1 MPVESPAMKRRVAI
15 AFAMLSLSACT
26 PPVEPEVPARED
38 WVLESH
44 VAFLET
50 DGKTTRDAPAESLR
64 LWVPYV
70 VGDIYGAPNAGEL
83 APVTFKPDLSF
94 ILDLNKSHENLAK
107 VLVPTEFSQKW
118 MIIEPASARIAR
130 LSPFV
135 LPADGIAPVGV
146 AEWLDADTGTK
157 LMLVYLDRPAR
168 LRGEIVHEGRNLRF
182 DIEAKEAG
190 YLWIQQPEGSGV
202 YRKATW
208 PGRVILAVMPN

>member
-1 MPVESPAMKRRVAI
+1 MNPRVAAVA
-15 AFAMLSLSACT
+15 AFLSLSACT
-26 PPVEPEVPARED
+26 APEEPVAPVRED
-38 WVLESH
+38 WVLKSH
-44 VAFLET
+44 VAFLAA
-50 DGKTTRDAPAESLR
+50 DGKTPREAPAESLR

-70 VGDIYGAPNAGEL
+70 VGDLYGAPNAGEL
-83 APVTFKPDLSF
+83 APVTFNPDLSF
-94 ILDLNKSHENLAK
+94 VLDLNKSHENLAK
-107 VLVPTEFSQKW
+107 ALIPTEFSQAW
-118 MIIEPASARIAR
+118 MIIEPAAARIAR

-146 AEWLDADTGTK
+146 CEWLDADTGAK

-168 LRGEIVHEGRNLRF
+168 IRGEIVHEGRNLRF

-208 PGRVILAVMPN
+208 PGRVILAVMPH

>member
-1 MPVESPAMKRRVAI
+1 MPVESPAMKRRVAF
-15 AFAMLSLSACT
+15 AFAILSLSACT
-26 PPVEPEVPARED
+26 PPEEPVAPARED

-44 VAFLET
+44 VAFLES
-50 DGKTTRDAPAESLR
+50 DGKTTRDAPAERLR

-94 ILDLNKSHENLAK
+94 VLDLNKSHDNLAK

-135 LPADGIAPVGV
+135 LPVDSIAPVGV

>member
-1 MPVESPAMKRRVAI
+1 MKRRVA
-15 AFAMLSLSACT
+15 FAVAILSLSACT
-26 PPVEPEVPARED
+26 APVEPEAPARED

-44 VAFLET
+44 VAFLEA
-50 DGKTTRDAPAESLR
+50 DGKTTRDAPAEGLR

-94 ILDLNKSHENLAK
+94 TLDLNKSHENLAK

-135 LPADGIAPVGV
+135 LPVDGIAPVGV